1 MSGRRQAY
9 VHKHQTNVHA
19 KITQEHL
26 HDLKGFMK
34 PILPGKEHRIETLS
48 YFLNTI
54 TSNWYNMAPAS
65 LLLTGL
71 HFTATVYTL
80 ILSLQSCPRGH
91 LHACLKPMTK
101 MGFVWSLFK
110 SLFTEIECFPL
121 FPSCEVWS
129 CLTPAQHP
137 RDFFRKEPDI
147 LSLLRGEPNFSQL
160 SF

>member
-1 MSGRRQAY
+1 MFITQPYAAVYEKARLVSGRRQAY

-65 LLLTGL
+65 LLLTG
-71 HFTATVYTL
+71 YT
-80 ILSLQSCPRGH
+80 SQLQSIH
-91 LHACLKPMTK
+91 
-101 MGFVWSLFK
+101 
-110 SLFTEIECFPL
+110 
-121 FPSCEVWS
+121 
-129 CLTPAQHP
+129 
-137 RDFFRKEPDI
+137 
-147 LSLLRGEPNFSQL
+147 
-160 SF
+160 